1 MHNLLRLPLN
11 HADAAR
17 ARRRSIYRRRGWTL
31 IELLAT
37 MALLTAMTGISAKIL
52 TTLLRSERNG
62 TEHVVRLVTVSRL
75 ARQFRA
81 DVHAAIDLQLSGD
94 NPQQPLVTITGA
106 DQRKIQYEIQPR
118 GILRTEQ
125 RPAQPAASH
134 DLLRLPGTR
143 FRIVDSATPPRL
155 LTLVVETPDTFA
167 LDPRQP
173 ADNAREVRIDAIV
186 GRDFR
191 DD

>member
-1 MHNLLRLPLN
+1 MHNPQRLPVN
-11 HADAAR
+11 HAGAAQ
-17 ARRRSIYRRRGWTL
+17 ARRSSTHRWCGWTL

-62 TEHVVRLVTVSRL
+62 TEHVARLVTVSRL

-81 DVHAAIDLQLSGD
+81 DVHAAIDLQVSAD
-94 NPQQPLVTITGA
+94 NPQQPLVRITGK

-125 RPAQPAASH
+125 RPAQPVASH
-134 DLLRLPGTR
+134 DPLRLPGTR
-143 FRIVDSATPPRL
+143 FRIVESATPPRL

-167 LDPRQP
+167 LDPKQP

-186 GRDFR
+186 GRDYR